1 MTSSLDATIVE
12 NLKKMLDEHNPL
24 AKEFRKVRDLLDY
37 DTVPNLKLRLIRKRG
52 SDPRTYNLPTSSE
65 IAMLIVG
72 DIEDLYADRDIIVQ
86 TQSGG
91 LQRIHELH
99 PLYLPLQYP
108 LLYATGQD
116 GYTDNLYH
124 VNQSVKRNK
133 VTMREYFAY
142 HLQFRQQQSS
152 ILLHSRRLLQQYIV
166 DAYTMIEAQR
176 LSFIRYNQKQLRVEL
191 YSDLDDALLRGE
203 REGYSCGKRIIL
215 PSSFTGGPRYMV
227 QNYQDAMAICNW
239 AGYPDLFLTFTCNPN
254 WVEITRFLS
263 KHGLQAQDC
272 PQLLSRVF
280 NIKLDHL
287 MKDLKE

>member
-1 MTSSLDATIVE
+1 
-12 NLKKMLDEHNPL
+12 MLDEHNPL
-24 AKEFRKVRDLLDY
+24 AKEFRKMRDLLDH
-37 DTVPNLKLRLIRKRG
+37 DAIPNVKLRLLRRRG
-52 SDPRTYNLPTSSE
+52 SDPRTYNLPSSSE

-72 DIEDLYADRDIIVQ
+72 DIQDLNADRDIIIQ
-86 TQSGG
+86 TQSGD
-91 LQRIHELH
+91 LQRINELH

-124 VNQSVKRNK
+124 VNQSGRCNK

-152 ILLHSRRLLQQYIV
+152 ILLYSRRLLQQYIV

-176 LSFIRYNQKQLRVEL
+176 LSYIRYNQKQLRVEL
-191 YSDLDDALLRGE
+191 YSGLEDALLRGE
-203 REGYSCGKRIIL
+203 REGYTCGKRIIL

-254 WVEITRFLS
+254 WVEITRFVS

-272 PQLLSRVF
+272 PQILSRVF
-280 NIKLDHL
+280 NVKLDHL
-287 MKDLKE
+287 MKDLKEGVFFGKYKAGI